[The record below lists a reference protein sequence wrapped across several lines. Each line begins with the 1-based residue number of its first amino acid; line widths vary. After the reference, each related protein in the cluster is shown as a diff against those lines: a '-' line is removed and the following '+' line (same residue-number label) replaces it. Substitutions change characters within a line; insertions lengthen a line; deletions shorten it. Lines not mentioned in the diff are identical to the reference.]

1 LSALF
6 FLSEHKLYRKE
17 PTFACKWLANFFRMV
32 SANIILDTR
41 YKKKGDVFP
50 LKLRV
55 VHNRKP
61 FDLSLGHNISLKD
74 WDEKGQKVKSSCQT
88 IDNVTRFNALLNK
101 DKQKAQDVLIR
112 LQDEGKLDTLSL
124 DELKSYITQKHTEV
138 MTLAFDMEII
148 AELKLAERYGN
159 ASVYETL
166 RRSISN
172 FTKGKDLPLKQIT
185 YAWLK
190 KYEAWFLSKGNSL
203 NGLSANLRTLR
214 ALYNRAIK
222 QKLIDKD
229 FYPFNDY
236 SIKYEK
242 TRKRAIAGVDL
253 ERVKGFMPETARQE
267 RAKEY
272 FMLSFYLM
280 GASFVDIAFLK
291 VKDIIGGRIEYKRQK
306 TGRLHSIFISP
317 PLQVLLDKYLPGKG
331 KEDFILDV
339 IKSKDPQKQWVNVRD
354 ELRRVNRSLKEIGVA
369 CGIEAPLTSYVARHS
384 YATIA
389 KYKGVPTAVISEALG
404 HASEEVTQVY
414 LDSFD
419 KEVMDKYH
427 AMIIE

>member
-1 LSALF
+1 
-6 FLSEHKLYRKE
+6 
-17 PTFACKWLANFFRMV
+17 MV

-61 FDLSLGHNISLKD
+61 FDLSLGHSVSSKD
-74 WDEKGQKVKSSCQT
+74 WDEKGQKVKSSCKT
-88 IDNVTRFNALLNK
+88 IDNVTRFNAILNK
-101 DKQKAQDVLIR
+101 DKQKVQDILIR
-112 LQDEGKLDTLSL
+112 LQDEGRLDTLSL
-124 DELKSYITQKHTEV
+124 EELKSFVTQKHTEV
-138 MTLAFDMEII
+138 MTLAFAEEII
-148 AELKLAERYGN
+148 AELKQAERYGN

-166 RRSISN
+166 RRSVSN
-172 FTKGKDLPLKQIT
+172 FTHGKDIPLKQVT

-222 QKLIDKD
+222 QKLIEKD

-236 SIKYEK
+236 SVKYEK
-242 TRKRAIAGVDL
+242 TRKRAITGADL
-253 ERVKGFMPETARQE
+253 ERVKAFVPETARQE

-291 VKDIIGGRIEYKRQK
+291 VKNIIGGRVEYKRQK
-306 TGRLHSIFISP
+306 TGRLHSVPLSP
-317 PLQVLLDKYLPGKG
+317 PLQILLDKYLADKG
-331 KEDFILDV
+331 KEDFILNV
-339 IKSKDPQKQWVNVRD
+339 IKSTDPQKQWVNVRD
-354 ELRRVNRSLKEIGVA
+354 ELRRVNRSLKEIGIA
-369 CGIEAPLTSYVARHS
+369 CGIESPLTSYVARHS

-389 KYKGVPTAVISEALG
+389 KYKGVPTAIISEALG

-427 AMIIE
+427 NMIIE

>member
-1 LSALF
+1 
-6 FLSEHKLYRKE
+6 
-17 PTFACKWLANFFRMV
+17 MV

-41 YKKKGDVFP
+41 YKKKGEVYP

-61 FDLSLGHNISLKD
+61 FDLGLGHSVSDKD
-74 WDEKGQKVKSSCQT
+74 WDEKGQKVKSSCKT
-88 IDNVTRFNALLNK
+88 IDNVTRFNALLGK
-101 DKQKAQDVLIR
+101 DKQKVQDILIR
-112 LQDEGKLDTLSL
+112 LQDEGRLDTLSL
-124 DELKSYITQKHTEV
+124 EELKSFVTQKHTEV
-138 MTLAFDMEII
+138 MTLAFGLEII
-148 AELKLAERYGN
+148 AELKQAERFGN

-166 RRSISN
+166 RRSIFN
-172 FTKGKDLPLKQIT
+172 FTKGKDIPLKQVT

-190 KYEAWFLSKGNSL
+190 KYEAWFLSKGNSI
-203 NGLSANLRTLR
+203 NGLSANMRTLR

-222 QKLIDKD
+222 QKLIGKD

-236 SIKYEK
+236 SVKYEK
-242 TRKRAIAGVDL
+242 TRKRAITGVDL
-253 ERVKGFMPETARQE
+253 ERVKAFMPETVRQE

-280 GASFVDIAFLK
+280 GASFVDVAFLK
-291 VKDIIGGRIEYKRQK
+291 VKNIIGGRIEYKRQK
-306 TGRLHSIFISP
+306 TGQLHSIHISP
-317 PLQVLLDKYLPGKG
+317 PLQVLLDKHLPEKE
-331 KEDFILDV
+331 KEDFIFDV

-354 ELRRVNRSLKEIGVA
+354 ELRRVNRSLKEIGIA
-369 CGIEAPLTSYVARHS
+369 CGIESPLTSYVARHS

-404 HASEEVTQVY
+404 HTSEEVTQVY

-419 KEVMDKYH
+419 KEVLDKYH
-427 AMIIE
+427 ALIIG